1 MKARFIIDSIEQAP
15 RSRHSRS
22 RSSGATALAVLL
34 YSVLSLLFS
43 CSSEFDHPPTIAA
56 NIFGEPGTLIPLL
69 ADEWQ
74 ATFEKGEELAR
85 KRFTFADGLGP
96 HFNVNACG
104 SCHEGPVIGG
114 GGPLYRNFVLF
125 GERTAS
131 GAFVFTGNNAGV
143 YPFFDREDNETE
155 ALSGARANVF
165 AQRNPIPFFG
175 LGLLTLVPDSEILS
189 RSDPDD
195 LDNDGISGRANYA
208 TGKLG
213 RFGLK
218 AQAAS
223 LEGFVRGPLKNHL
236 GITTNPL
243 SAENKARLPFA
254 EFRKG
259 SVQFALD
266 STTLPI
272 QSAQFAQVAA
282 PNEPLIDEDEIP
294 DPELSES
301 ALFDILAW
309 SMLLA
314 APKPDE
320 PTTAS
325 TKGMKH
331 FGRLGCA
338 NCHTPTLNSA
348 IGLLPVYTDLLLH
361 DMGQE
366 LADGIEM
373 GFANGQEFR
382 TAPLWGVSVTGPYL
396 HDGSA
401 LTLQEA
407 IERHGG
413 EGAESARRFRESSAE
428 TQTELII
435 FLKSLGGS
443 KYQSL
448 GLVPN
453 EAAPP
458 VNGVWGSAKL
468 GLSAEKREEF
478 EAGFRLFDRNFGF
491 AEGVGPHFNGD
502 SCRACHFLGGVGGA
516 GPRDVDVQRLVDFD
530 TGAFTTRHRFHTPT
544 RLPAPYQPHAFMER
558 RNTPHLFG
566 IGLFAEVPDSYLE
579 AIADPFDLDQDG
591 VFGRI
596 SWLDDGRSGRFGW
609 QAEIASISEFVELA
623 FLDELGMSR
632 TEVDEF
638 HPAARVLI
646 EHFLMT
652 LDVESQED
660 DEDFIE
666 TFERLG
672 CDQCHR
678 NDLPIENSRQ
688 PLTNLLLH
696 DIGTGHFESGHPG
709 NAYRTPPL
717 WGLDFSPPYLH
728 DGRADT
734 IGDAISAHGI
744 EADNSA
750 RAFENL
756 SSGERELFILQLRSR

>member
-1 MKARFIIDSIEQAP
+1 MQVPENRQVLRWSSQVNPLMVLMCSI
-15 RSRHSRS
+15 
-22 RSSGATALAVLL
+22 
-34 YSVLSLLFS
+34 LSLLFG
-43 CSSEFDHPPTIAA
+43 CPSETGQPPAIAED
-56 NIFGEPGTLIPLL
+56 IFGEPGTIIPLL

-74 ATFEKGEELAR
+74 TTFERGEELAR

-96 HFNVNACG
+96 QFNVNACG
-104 SCHEGPVIGG
+104 SCHEGPVVGG

-125 GERTAS
+125 GERTAF
-131 GAFVFTGNNAGV
+131 GAFVFTGSHAGV

-155 ALSGARANVF
+155 SLSAARANVF
-165 AQRNPIPFFG
+165 AQRNPVPFFG

-195 LDNDGISGRANYA
+195 LDHDGISGRPNYA
-208 TGKLG
+208 TGQLG

-218 AQAAS
+218 AQATS

-236 GITTNPL
+236 GVTTDPL
-243 SAENKARLPFA
+243 SAESKTRLPFS
-254 EFRKG
+254 EFRPN
-259 SVQFALD
+259 SVHLALD

-282 PNEPLIDEDEIP
+282 PNEPLIDDDEVP
-294 DPELSES
+294 DPELRES

-320 PTTAS
+320 PTAES
-325 TKGMKH
+325 TEGLEH
-331 FGRLGCA
+331 FHRLGCA
-338 NCHTPTLNSA
+338 NCHTPSLKSA

-361 DMGQE
+361 DMGPE

-382 TAPLWGVSVTGPYL
+382 TAPLWGVGVTGPYL

-413 EGAESARRFRESSAE
+413 EGAESARSFRESSVEIRAKV
-428 TQTELII
+428 II

-443 KYQSL
+443 KHQSL

-453 EAAPP
+453 SMSPP
-458 VNGVWGSAKL
+458 ANGDWGSPIL
-468 GLSAEKREEF
+468 GLSPEQLEEF
-478 EAGFRLFDRNFGF
+478 ELGFRLFDRNFGF
-491 AEGVGPHFNGD
+491 AEGVGPQFNGD

-530 TGAFTTRHRFHTPT
+530 SGISTTRHRFQRPT
-544 RLPAPYQPHAFMER
+544 QLPAPYQPHAFMER

-566 IGLFAEVPDSYLE
+566 IGLFAEVPDAYLE
-579 AIADPFDLDQDG
+579 AIADPFDLDQNG
-591 VFGRI
+591 ISGRI
-596 SWLDDGRSGRFGW
+596 SRLADGRSGRFGW
-609 QAEIASISEFVELA
+609 QGEMASIIDFVELA

-632 TEVDEF
+632 TEVHQL
-638 HPAARVLI
+638 HPETYVRI
-646 EHFLMT
+646 ERFLKT
-652 LDVESQED
+652 LDVAAQED

-678 NDLPIENSRQ
+678 NDLPIEGSRQ

-696 DIGTGHFESGHPG
+696 DVGTGHFESGHPQ

-717 WGLDFSPPYLH
+717 WGLDFSSPYLH

-734 IGDAISAHGI
+734 IADAVSAHGL
-744 EADNSA
+744 EADESA

-756 SSGERELFILQLRSR
+756 SNDERDRFIMQLRSR